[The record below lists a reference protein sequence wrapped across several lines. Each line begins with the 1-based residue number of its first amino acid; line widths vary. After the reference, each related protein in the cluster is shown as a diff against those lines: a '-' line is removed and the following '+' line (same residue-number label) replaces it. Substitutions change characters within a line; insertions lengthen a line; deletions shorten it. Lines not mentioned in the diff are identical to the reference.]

1 MLYSEVVQFFAC
13 PTNGTRYPLKDK
25 SLHQSIH
32 VLYISRLGELVNA
45 KYKTDNVSSKLHF
58 FNERKKI
65 KCGFRPCQRSHQM
78 ALGCHDP
85 LYLVLPVWEAPECI
99 LLLLHGCTR
108 SPPRLGV
115 PLAIGLAVPA
125 LLPYRRHTRGV
136 LQPEPDP
143 ARCHRRTLIPPFWAG
158 TSAVTRL
165 ASVAVAPPILGGALA
180 TGQKMSFIV
189 SDSLPFYTFWG
200 QRL

>member
-1 MLYSEVVQFFAC
+1 M
-13 PTNGTRYPLKDK
+13 KDK

-115 PLAIGLAVPA
+115 PLAIGLAVQA
-125 LLPYRRHTRGV
+125 SLPYRRHERCA
-136 LQPEPDP
+136 P
-143 ARCHRRTLIPPFWAG
+143 ARTGSSSAPSSHFGPTLLSWDLCSDQACLSRSCSSHSRRCPCDWAENVVHRVG
-158 TSAVTRL
+158 
-165 ASVAVAPPILGGALA
+165 
-180 TGQKMSFIV
+180 
-189 SDSLPFYTFWG
+189 
-200 QRL
+200 